1 MRTSFI
7 DGWEGRVRA
16 LLTFTCLLTA
26 AACGD
31 DPAAIAPAA
40 TPGATVAGSPALM
53 PTGVAA
59 APVAEPSVPSPTGVM
74 DTAAAG
80 AGALSPGGAL
90 AGAPLAGAAAMVPDH
105 PHDECVDPTP
115 AALEDSMITDMPE
128 IWTSPSG
135 AVELVLPKPVQ
146 SWMDERL
153 FKEGHDGWHA
163 VRRCGFLGGLGGGG
177 RPTTGSRAA
186 AAGSGGGAAGSGGGR
201 TGGGRGFGFPGAGGG
216 GIQLSPA
223 FALCEKPELAP
234 AEQECGGP
242 IDGYEFLVVHRH
254 MINVLRQ
261 AFPAHPE
268 MFAGF
273 TEFPFDA
280 QDVPMQWRDRFGT
293 GWSPQII
300 EVATQLDDIE
310 NQLERFPTEG
320 ELGQFIQCGGMAS
333 GASSVHGAMHFKWAV
348 SGSPYMLGDS
358 TANLGNYMFWKLHG
372 WIDNVWTRYR
382 AAKGLK
388 DDDPQ
393 HVAALVDQCRE
404 MHEEG
409 AMIGPVRPATGS
421 TQPLPEEAGVFH
433 EQVRPILE
441 TTCAGCHSGGS
452 PEAGLVLG
460 GQVSSAAI
468 VGNLVDVQ
476 AVRGGQFKRVVARN
490 PMQSWLYLKAAGMA
504 VNAGCTGMCN
514 NQVMPPTGM
523 VTLTTAELGTI
534 QRWIMDGAAAPTMP

>member
-1 MRTSFI
+1 MRTSSI
-7 DGWEGRVRA
+7 NGWKVPSGAVFTFTW
-16 LLTFTCLLTA
+16 LLT

-31 DPAAIAPAA
+31 DPGAAIAPAPVA
-40 TPGATVAGSPALM
+40 NTGATVAGS
-53 PTGVAA
+53 AA
-59 APVAEPSVPSPTGVM
+59 AAVPAPVAEPSAPSPIAGT
-74 DTAAAG
+74 DTSAGG
-80 AGALSPGGAL
+80 AGASAAPPGAL
-90 AGAPLAGAAAMVPDH
+90 AGAPFAGAPAVAPEH

-115 AALEDSMITDMPE
+115 AALEDSMITNMPE
-128 IWTSPSG
+128 IWTSPQG
-135 AVELVLPKPVQ
+135 NVELVLPKPVQ

-163 VRRCGFLGGLGGGG
+163 VRRCGFFGGGFPGAGG
-177 RPTTGSRAA
+177 R
-186 AAGSGGGAAGSGGGR
+186 GGAAGSGGGR
-201 TGGGRGFGFPGAGGG
+201 PGGGPGFGGFPGAGG

-242 IDGYEFLVVHRH
+242 QDGYEFLVVHRH

-273 TEFPFDA
+273 PKFPVDA
-280 QDVPMQWRDRFGT
+280 QDVPEQWRGRFGT

-300 EVATQLDDIE
+300 EVATMLDNVE
-310 NQLERFPTEG
+310 NELERFPTEG
-320 ELGQFIQCGGMAS
+320 ELGAFMQCGMMTS
-333 GASSVHGAMHFKWAV
+333 GASSVHGAMHFKWV
-348 SGSPYMLGDS
+348 VNGSPYMLGDS

-388 DDDPQ
+388 EDDPK
-393 HVAALVDQCRE
+393 HVAALVGQCRE
-404 MHEEG
+404 MHELG
-409 AMIGPVRPATGS
+409 AMLGPMRPATGAG
-421 TQPLPEEAGVFH
+421 QPLPEEAGMFH
-433 EQVRPILE
+433 EEVRPILE
-441 TTCAGCHSGGS
+441 NTCAGCHSGGS
-452 PEAGLVLG
+452 PEGGLVLG

-476 AVRGGQFKRVVARN
+476 AVRGGQFRRVVAAN
-490 PMQSWLYLKAAGMA
+490 PMQSWLYLKAAGTA
-504 VNAGCTGMCN
+504 VSAGCTGMCN

-534 QRWIMDGAAAPTMP
+534 QRWIMEGAAAPTMP